1 MKIEFQAVNW
11 EARDLADEET
21 NETHFVISVFGK
33 TRDGQSVCVHTEFN
47 PYFFV
52 KHKTTNECWSL
63 QKTYDKDEKKYYD
76 TAESVDVISIKD
88 IFGFENNE
96 KHRFTKI
103 DFHSLEN
110 MKKVGYRMKNKQW
123 KLYEF
128 NIPPLLRFYHRTGIQ
143 PTGWITTDA
152 TKSDE
157 EDITNCDIEGWCEWE
172 TMKPLDT
179 SEQAPLVTT
188 SFDIECYSASRQFPN
203 SDVPA
208 DKLFQIA
215 CSSQRLGSSDII
227 SKVCFVL
234 GEEVRVQGD
243 YEIVAC
249 KTEHQLIEAF
259 RDYLDKVKCDI
270 LTGWNIFG
278 FDLKYIVNRLNY
290 PIRFGRLL
298 DNPDSLEDMYEE
310 KELKSS
316 ALGTNHL
323 FILQMPGI
331 FVFDLYHHIRKE
343 YKLDSYKLNNV
354 AQHFLKDEKLDV
366 TPQEIFEAW
375 GSQDLDKL
383 ARVAE
388 YCVKDTSLPIDII
401 NKTCSLINLLEMA
414 KATWVPIKWLI
425 ERGQQIKVFSQVSK
439 KARELGF
446 LIPSYPYNGNES
458 YEGATVLEPHR
469 GVHWNPVTA
478 LDFKSLYPS
487 IMRAH
492 NLCYS
497 TFVMNPRY
505 DNIPGVDYETFHVG
519 DKTYRFAL
527 NVPSVLPAILTELA
541 EFRTQAKR
549 DMKKHAGTFLAQ
561 VYDGK
566 QLAYKVSMN
575 SVYGFT
581 GVTRGIL
588 PCMAIASSVTC
599 QGRQMIED
607 TKKMVEKEFVGSVVR
622 YGDTDSVMVEFKTK
636 TEGSIQESWDMGVIA
651 AKMATE
657 MFKYPNELELE
668 KIYTPFFLFSKK
680 RYAALKYEDP
690 NGEPEI
696 DVKGI
701 QLVRRDNCK
710 MVKNVSRGVLN
721 SLLYDRDTE
730 GAASIVK
737 DTVINLIEGRIP
749 MDQLVISKSLRDNY
763 KSTSQPHLTVRDH
776 MRLRNPGSEPK
787 SGERVPY
794 VYIDT
799 GDRKHKQYQK
809 AEDPEYAREN
819 GLPIDTQYYIN
830 NQMKKSITPLFELL
844 HNDAEQLLFDDIST
858 HRMKHTKGTYGWNK
872 KGEIYKNQPSITD
885 MFSHHLKKYA

>member
-1 MKIEFQAVNW
+1 MKLEFQAVNW
-11 EARDLADEET
+11 EARDLESR
-21 NETHFVISVFGK
+21 FVISAFGK
-33 TRDGQSVCVHTEFN
+33 TRDGKSVCVHTEFN

-52 KHKTTNECWSL
+52 KNKGPNECWSM
-63 QKTYDKDEKKYYD
+63 QKTYDKDINKFRD
-76 TAESVDVISIKD
+76 MAESVGTVEQKD
-88 IFGFENNE
+88 IWGFQNNK
-96 KHRFTKI
+96 KHLFTKI
-103 DFHSLEN
+103 DFN
-110 MKKVGYRMKNKQW
+110 TIGDMKKVGYRMKNKKW

-143 PTGWITTDA
+143 PTGWLTLDVVSSA
-152 TKSDE
+152 E
-157 EDITNCDIEGWCEWE
+157 EDITNCDIEGWCDWE
-172 TMKPLDT
+172 QMEPLDM

-188 SFDIECYSASRQFPN
+188 SFDIECYSASRQFPD
-203 SDVPA
+203 STKFE

-215 CSSQRLGSSDII
+215 CSSQRLGSSDIF

-234 GEEVRVQGD
+234 GDEVKVNGD

-249 KTEHQLIEAF
+249 KTEHRLIEAF
-259 RDYLDKVKCDI
+259 RDHLDDVKCDV

-278 FDLKYIVNRLNY
+278 FDLKYIINRLDC
-290 PIRFGRLL
+290 PIRFGRLTDIPQKL
-298 DNPDSLEDMYEE
+298 DDMYEE
-310 KELKSS
+310 KELSSS
-316 ALGTNHL
+316 ALGNNHL

-354 AQHFLKDEKLDV
+354 ALHFLKDEKLDV

-375 GSQDLDKL
+375 GSHDLDKL

-388 YCVKDTSLPIDII
+388 YCVKDTSLPLDII
-401 NKTCSLINLLEMA
+401 TKTCSLINLLEMA

-446 LIPSYPYNGNES
+446 LIPTDPFVLENQT

-497 TFVMNPRY
+497 TFMTNDSPDV
-505 DNIPGVDYETFHVG
+505 ECKTFNVG
-519 DKTYRFAL
+519 DDEYKFAI
-527 NVPSVLPAILTELA
+527 NVPSVLPAVLEELA

-581 GVTRGIL
+581 GVSRGFL
-588 PCMAIASSVTC
+588 PFMPIASSVTC

-607 TKKMVEKEFVGSVVR
+607 TKNMVEKEFPGSIVR
-622 YGDTDSVMVEFKTK
+622 YGDTDSVMVEFKTE
-636 TEGSIQESWDMGVIA
+636 TEGSIQESWDMGVVA
-651 AKMATE
+651 AKRATE
-657 MFKYPNELELE
+657 MFQHPNELELE
-668 KIYTPFFLFSKK
+668 KIYTPFFLFNKK

-690 NGEPEI
+690 KGEPTI

-710 MVKNVSRGVLN
+710 MVKTVSRGVLN
-721 SLLYDRDTE
+721 MLLYDRDTE

-737 DTVINLIEGRIP
+737 DTVIDLIEGRIP
-749 MDQLVISKSLRDNY
+749 MDQLIISKSLRDNY
-763 KSTSQPHLTVRDH
+763 KSTSQPHLTVREH
-776 MRLRNPGSEPK
+776 MRLRNPGSEPR

-809 AEDPEYAREN
+809 AEDPDYAREN
-819 GLPIDTQYYIN
+819 GLPIDTKYYIN

-844 HNDAEQLLFDDIST
+844 HDNAEQLLFDDIST
-858 HRMKHTKGTYGWNK
+858 HHMKQTKGTYGWSK
-872 KGEIYKNQPSITD
+872 KGEVYKNQPTITD
-885 MFSHHLKKYA
+885 MFAHHLKNSSS